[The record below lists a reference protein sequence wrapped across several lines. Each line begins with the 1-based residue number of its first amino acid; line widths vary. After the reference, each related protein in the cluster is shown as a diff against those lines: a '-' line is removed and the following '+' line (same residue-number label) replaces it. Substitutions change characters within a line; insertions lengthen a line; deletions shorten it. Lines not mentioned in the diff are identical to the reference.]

1 MKNVYEDFSMN
12 KENFDFSNY
21 SSKSKYHDDSNA
33 VCTSFP
39 QHATLFKNTTRNKKS
54 ISYIRIWSIKNG

>member
-33 VCTSFP
+33 VCTSF
-39 QHATLFKNTTRNKKS
+39 QKHATLFKTTTRNKKVHPV
-54 ISYIRIWSIKNG
+54 

>member
-1 MKNVYEDFSMN
+1 MN

-33 VCTSFP
+33 VCTSFQ
-39 QHATLFKNTTRNKKS
+39 QHATLFKNATRNKKS
-54 ISYIRIWSIKNG
+54 TSYIRI

>member
-21 SSKSKYHDDSNA
+21 SGKSKYHDDSNA
-33 VCTSFP
+33 VCTSF
-39 QHATLFKNTTRNKKS
+39 QKHATLFKTTTRNKKS
-54 ISYIRIWSIKNG
+54 TSCIRIWSIKNG

>member
-33 VCTSFP
+33 VCTSLQKHVTFLKL
-39 QHATLFKNTTRNKKS
+39 QQEIKKVHPV
-54 ISYIRIWSIKNG
+54 